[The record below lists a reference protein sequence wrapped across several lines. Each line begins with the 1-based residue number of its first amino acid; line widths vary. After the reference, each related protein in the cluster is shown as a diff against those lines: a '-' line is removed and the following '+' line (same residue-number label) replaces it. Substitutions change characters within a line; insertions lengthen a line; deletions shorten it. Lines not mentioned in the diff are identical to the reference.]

1 MLLTSQTIQRVILS
15 DGEIYYTNSQY
26 PIKGNNRKYLR
37 PWNENIFQILNTILS
52 AQPLI
57 SLTKTS
63 IIDLVQPIK
72 AIVQANP
79 KDKGSMQLLLLLTS
93 KYPQALV
100 EFSVLDLLEDI
111 CGTSTMFLKRA
122 VLSQIASIKKRI
134 SPPS

>member
-1 MLLTSQTIQRVILS
+1 M
-15 DGEIYYTNSQY
+15 YYVNSQNLL
-26 PIKGNNRKYLR
+26 KSNDRKYLR
-37 PWNENIFQILNTILS
+37 PWNDNVFQILNTILS

-100 EFSVLDLLEDI
+100 EFKALELIEEI
-111 CGTSTMFLKRA
+111 CHTSTMFLKRA
-122 VLSQIASIKKRI
+122 VLSQITSIKKKI
-134 SPPS
+134 VA